1 MVEPQVAYFGEKTP
15 ESSDPNMTLY
25 KQWLQQNDVLV
36 VLVETIPNTLSLGKE
51 IRMVIQL
58 SFSIFL
64 VQLDKI
70 RDGKGGLLHVIVVTH
85 SMVRRIVTFCSIH
98 FVGGNGPTNEY
109 PDPISAVAS
118 KEKVSLSVFLFII
131 LFVI

>member
-15 ESSDPNMTLY
+15 ESSDPNITLY

-36 VLVETIPNTLSLGKE
+36 GIVYTLSLGKE

-131 LFVI
+131 LFVT